1 MKLSRIW
8 MATSLILI
16 VVLSVLTDS
25 SLLQIIA
32 AVCGVIYIFSTV
44 FENKWGQLFG
54 MVNSA
59 LYGYIM
65 FSNGVYGTAVYDII
79 YCVPMQIYTFFTW
92 GKNKEGKNRTEI
104 SRLTT
109 LQRVLLVIGTATIIA
124 IYCIVAPKL
133 SVKFALVDGISII
146 LGIAGLYM
154 TSRKKIEQWYTF
166 IISNIAMLGLWG
178 IKCSEDITNMPML
191 VMWCIYLINNC
202 YGLYS
207 WNKELKK
214 QNTEKTS
221 ENLKEN
227 AAV

>member
-1 MKLSRIW
+1 MKLSKIW
-8 MATSLILI
+8 MITSLILI

-25 SLLQIIA
+25 SWLQIIA

-44 FENKWGQLFG
+44 LENKYGQLFG

-65 FSNGVYGTAVYDII
+65 FSNNVYGTAIYDII

-92 GKNKEGKNRTEI
+92 GRNKEGKNRTEI
-104 SRLTT
+104 SILTT
-109 LQRVLLVIGTATIIA
+109 LQRVLLTIGTATVIS

-133 SVKFALVDGISII
+133 SVQFALVDGISII
-146 LGIAGLYM
+146 LGIVGLYM
-154 TSRKKIEQWYTF
+154 TSRKKVEQWYMF
-166 IISNIAMLGLWG
+166 IISNIAMLAMWG
-178 IKCSEDITNMPML
+178 IKCVEDITNMPML

-207 WNKELKK
+207 WSKKLKK
-214 QNTEKTS
+214 QNMGKDNEKTE
-221 ENLKEN
+221 ENV
-227 AAV
+227 AV